1 MNAEGLLQEI
11 SDYCRKAGMAET
23 TFGRRAVNDG
33 KFAGRLRYGGRVTRD
48 TVERVRS
55 FISSNPAPAAAL
67 AEAPALLNGVAS
79 PAVGVRDPLQNFRFY
94 DNRQKY
100 LMFVNTCS
108 EKWIVAGRAALEL
121 ANIHPRPPAVR
132 LFDAGVGDGT
142 VLTRVMRA
150 MHRRFALMPF
160 YIVGKEISLED
171 VRLALEK
178 MPDRFTEHPATVLV
192 MTNLNY
198 AEAPWLTPASIG
210 AATGMVWQEVALA
223 GNSAAEFEE
232 QITALQPF
240 LARHWRARIS
250 KTSGN
255 PVYEQP
261 VALVLY
267 REDCRF
273 LLDQV
278 KPQRGAGRADY
289 DLVIA
294 SQPYRARASVDFK
307 ARRVLAPLARSLA
320 PGGRL
325 IGIHSYGDDPGLEIV
340 RLVWPDQSPHEASTS
355 TPTPTRGRSSATTCT
370 PCLTKSAARASPSA
384 PRPCWP
390 PGTPPPTSRRSRTS
404 GWVRRCAT
412 PSIWMPRATS
422 SSGRAACGSG
432 TNPTSSRASAIW
444 SEEASCPIDRR
455 LPPTTA
461 CLAQAADG
469 CPWDACERS
478 RPFSDHGAWAIAT
491 RRRPAH
497 GW

>member
-1 MNAEGLLQEI
+1 MPQAERRTSPRMDAAGLLQEI
-11 SDYCRKAGMAET
+11 ADYCRVSGMAES

-33 KFAGRLRYGGRVTRD
+33 KFAGRLRFGGRVTHD
-48 TVERVRS
+48 TVDRVRR
-55 FISSNPAPAAAL
+55 FIAANPAPAG
-67 AEAPALLNGVAS
+67 APALLNGVAR
-79 PAVGVRDPLQNFRFY
+79 PAGAGDPLQNFRFY

-160 YIVGKEISLED
+160 YVVGKEISLED

-210 AATGMVWQEVALA
+210 AATGMVWHEVPLA

-278 KPQRGAGRADY
+278 KPRRGEGRADY

-325 IGIHSYGDDPGLEIV
+325 IGIHSRGNDPGLEIV
-340 RLVWPDQSPHEASTS
+340 RLVWPEESPFQTNRHDLLKA
-355 TPTPTRGRSSATTCT
+355 TRAVLGRD
-370 PCLTKSAARASPSA
+370 ARGLNFNAYA
-384 PRPCWP
+384 DPRSLFRYDMHTLPDEI
-390 PGTPPPTSRRSRTS
+390 G
-404 GWVRRCAT
+404 
-412 PSIWMPRATS
+412 
-422 SSGRAACGSG
+422 GSG
-432 TNPTSSRASAIW
+432 TAIGTSTLLAAWNAATYVAQI
-444 SEEASCPIDRR
+444 EDER
-455 LPPTTA
+455 LG
-461 CLAQAADG
+461 QAMRDTLYL
-469 CPWDACERS
+469 D
-478 RPFSDHGAWAIAT
+478 AT
-491 RRRPAH
+491 RDVLKRQGGLWFWDESYVISRKRDLV
-497 GW
+497 